1 MNLFEIEKDDLHA
14 KFSDFF
20 TFQAILGFGSFGVVV
35 SAIAKSNNEE
45 CAVKVFFFS
54 FKYVSTFSP
63 NR

>member
-45 CAVKVFFFS
+45 CAVKVFFHKF
-54 FKYVSTFSP
+54 
-63 NR
+63 

>member
-20 TFQAILGFGSFGVVV
+20 AFQAILGFGSFGVVV

-45 CAVKVFFFS
+45 CAVKVFSPYLAF
-54 FKYVSTFSP
+54 VSTFSP
-63 NR
+63 DR